1 MSKTKIAT
9 ALTAMLMAFFIWGAT
24 ASADVID
31 RIVAQVNEEIVTLYE
46 LEEAALPFLI
56 QQGQNPQI
64 LTNDA
69 RRAALLEE
77 VLEDLVDRILV
88 QQEADKEGVQI
99 AEQEIDQ
106 WMAQTR
112 QQQGLT
118 EPQFRQMIAQYGI
131 DYEDYRQIIRDNLMR
146 MRVLQMR
153 ARGGGVSESEVESV
167 YRRRYGG
174 DMTERYVE
182 VRHIL
187 LVPDQSTGGEAGAR
201 ERAAQLRERIEE
213 GESFEEI
220 AEANSQGPG
229 ASDGGYLGSF
239 RRGQL
244 DESFEEVI
252 FSLPEGELSQPIA
265 TPFGIHLIEI
275 LSVEERAGEN
285 VEQRK
290 GEIRAWLQQ
299 RQMERQM
306 ESFLQ
311 TLRARAFVDIRY

>member
-1 MSKTKIAT
+1 MSKPKIAT
-9 ALTAMLMAFFIWGAT
+9 ALTAILMASFIWGAT
-24 ASADVID
+24 ASAGVID

-56 QQGQNPQI
+56 QQGQNPQL
-64 LTNDA
+64 LTNEA

-131 DYEDYRQIIRDNLMR
+131 EYEDYRQIIRDNLLR

-167 YRRRYGG
+167 YRRRYGA

-187 LVPDQSTGGEAGAR
+187 LVPDQATGGEAGAR
-201 ERAAQLRERIEE
+201 ERAAELRERIEG